1 MSLKILQIIESELM
15 SNKILAES
23 SIEYLLMDKNLSPE
37 DKKHKIMVELEK
49 FKEASLKLSFWG
61 EFISKNIIIP
71 GEEDNNKE

>member
-23 SIEYLLMDKNLSPE
+23 SIEHLLMDKNLSPE
-37 DKKHKIMVELEK
+37 DKKNKIMVELEK

-71 GEEDNNKE
+71 GEEGNNKE